1 MIVTPVEHLL
11 ATLRQVLE
19 VPIATLVQRETPD
32 LFVRLDVTSTKAT
45 SPVSQDTDI
54 AIQVYGVDQEETINL
69 ATALRFMMMDE
80 IYARNDKILWWE
92 ETQGPIE
99 FPDPDTNHHY
109 RWQFTGTLTTTLT

>member
-80 IYARNDKILWWE
+80 IYAVSYTHL
-92 ETQGPIE
+92 
-99 FPDPDTNHHY
+99 
-109 RWQFTGTLTTTLT
+109 TLPTKA